1 MYEKYITLN
10 NRSTA
15 SIVNAHTQRNLELE
29 TKRSLS
35 QVSSPLPWW
44 FNEKENRNVGE
55 GGRIQETTDNYT
67 KIWKWINAIQ
77 LHTKQN
83 DCIAIME

>member
-29 TKRSLS
+29 TKWSLS
-35 QVSSPLPWW
+35 QVSSPPPWW
-44 FNEKENRNVGE
+44 FSEKENRNVGE
-55 GGRIQETTDNYT
+55 GGRIQEPQ
-67 KIWKWINAIQ
+67 IIIQ
-77 LHTKQN
+77 KSENELMQYNCIQN
-83 DCIAIME
+83 KMIVLL